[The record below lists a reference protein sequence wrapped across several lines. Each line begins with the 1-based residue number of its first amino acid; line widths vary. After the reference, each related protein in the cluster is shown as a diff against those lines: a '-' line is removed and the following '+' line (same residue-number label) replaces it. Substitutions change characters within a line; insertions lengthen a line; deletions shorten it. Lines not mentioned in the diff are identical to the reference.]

1 MLNKKYNY
9 DYSTELKNKTN
20 YKNIERLH
28 KSLTEDNYLT
38 HAIILANDKE
48 LNKEQIEY
56 HQERMKFLFE
66 SNATF
71 GESSKDKVF

>member
-20 YKNIERLH
+20 YANIERLH

-66 SNATF
+66 N
-71 GESSKDKVF
+71 SKDIVRPSNKVL

>member
-9 DYSTELKNKTN
+9 DYSTEFKNKTN

-71 GESSKDKVF
+71 GKLK

>member
-56 HQERMKFLFE
+56 HQGRMKFLFE
-66 SNATF
+66 ST
-71 GESSKDKVF
+71 KDKVF